1 MDDKELKDPK
11 DENTS
16 IFTDE
21 DFDIG
26 IYDKHIRQAR
36 NAIFVTA
43 GVIFLSLIV
52 TLIAS
57 SKEENEYLWID
68 LLLYGVFIIGFI
80 ALGLWTKNRPY
91 YAIICALILYL
102 IFIGLNAIGDIK
114 TLFSGIIFKI
124 IIIVYLVKGIND
136 AKTAEEMRQL
146 RK

>member
-1 MDDKELKDPK
+1 MEDKDLQNLSKERD
-11 DENTS
+11 S
-16 IFTDE
+16 IFTED

-43 GVIFLSLIV
+43 GVILLSLIV

-68 LLLYGVFIIGFI
+68 LLLYGAFIIGFI
-80 ALGLWTKNRPY
+80 ALGFWTKNRPY

-102 IFIGLNAIGDIK
+102 IFIVLNAIVDIK

-124 IIIVYLVKGIND
+124 MIIVYLVKGIND
-136 AKTAEEMRQL
+136 AKAAEEMRQL

>member
-1 MDDKELKDPK
+1 MEDKDLQNLSKEPD
-11 DENTS
+11 S
-16 IFTDE
+16 IFTEE

-43 GVIFLSLIV
+43 GVILLSLIV

-68 LLLYGVFIIGFI
+68 LLLYGAFIIGFI
-80 ALGLWTKNRPY
+80 ALGFWTKNRPY

-124 IIIVYLVKGIND
+124 LIIVYLVKGIND
-136 AKTAEEMRQL
+136 AKAAEEMRQL

>member
-52 TLIAS
+52 MLIAS